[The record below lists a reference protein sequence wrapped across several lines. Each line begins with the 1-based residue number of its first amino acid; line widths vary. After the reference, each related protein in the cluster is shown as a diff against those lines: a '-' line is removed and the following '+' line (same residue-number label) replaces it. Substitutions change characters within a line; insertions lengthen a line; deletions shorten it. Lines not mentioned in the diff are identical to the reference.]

1 MPAVAATREVR
12 RNRVRK
18 VLLVD
23 DHDMYLKYWSRE
35 FVRAGV
41 AVVTASSQAAAVAAV
56 RKDKPDLAIVD
67 LFLTPPESGIDV
79 ITALKGVD
87 ARLYCALVSAHMSVS
102 HAVLGVRAGA
112 DDVFFKPF
120 SAKQVIARVES
131 GIVEMPDPATPT
143 LSQIEW
149 EHISRVL
156 QDHGGNISQAAAALG
171 VFRQSL
177 QRKIAKHAPRVIV
190 PDGEGEGETEDV
202 DDVEDPTPTKKSK

>member
-1 MPAVAATREVR
+1 MR
-12 RNRVRK
+12 RGRVRK

-23 DHDMYLKYWSRE
+23 DHDMYLKYWTRE

-41 AVVTASSQAAAVAAV
+41 AVVTASTQEAAIAAM
-56 RKDKPDLAIVD
+56 RKDKPDVAIVD
-67 LFLTPPESGIDV
+67 LFLTPPESGIEV
-79 ITALKGVD
+79 ITALKKLD
-87 ARLYCALVSAHMSVS
+87 ARLFCALVSAHMSVS

-131 GIVEMPDPATPT
+131 GFVEDPDPATPT
-143 LSQIEW
+143 LNQIEW

-156 QDHGGNISQAAAALG
+156 QDHNGNISQAAAALG

-190 PDGEGEGETEDV
+190 PDED
-202 DDVEDPTPTKKSK
+202 DDEEAGDENDPPEPPKKKSK

>member
-12 RNRVRK
+12 RGRVRK

-23 DHDMYLKYWSRE
+23 DHDMYLKYWTRE

-41 AVVTASSQAAAVAAV
+41 AVVTATTQEAAIAAV

-79 ITALKGVD
+79 ITVLKKVD
-87 ARLYCALVSAHMSVS
+87 SRLFCALVSAHMSVA
-102 HAVLGVRAGA
+102 HAVLGIRAGA

-120 SAKQVIARVES
+120 SAKQAIARVES
-131 GIVEMPDPATPT
+131 GVIENPDPATPT
-143 LSQIEW
+143 LNQIEW
-149 EHISRVL
+149 EHISRAL
-156 QDHGGNISQAAAALG
+156 HDHGGNISAAAEALG

-177 QRKIAKHAPRVIV
+177 QRKIAKHTPRVV
-190 PDGEGEGETEDV
+190 AT
-202 DDVEDPTPTKKSK
+202 DDDEEHDEEPEPPTKKSK

>member
-1 MPAVAATREVR
+1 MAVTRETKKQ
-12 RNRVRK
+12 RVRK

-41 AVVTASSQAAAVAAV
+41 AVVTASSQEAAVAAV
-56 RKDKPDLAIVD
+56 KKDKPDLAIVD

-79 ITALKGVD
+79 IAALKRAD
-87 ARLYCALVSAHMSVS
+87 AKLFCALVSAHLSVT

-120 SAKQVIARVES
+120 SAKQVLARVET
-131 GIVEMPDPATPT
+131 GVIEVPDPSVPT

-156 QDHGGNISQAAAALG
+156 QDHGGNISQAAEALG

-190 PDGEGEGETEDV
+190 PEDGE
-202 DDVEDPTPTKKSK
+202 DPELPPKKSK